1 MNTLITPVS
10 DGKDQD
16 TAYGGDERPERTE
29 RIQRTSDINVTAADD
44 PRDMRGRSDGSY
56 LQDHESSQA
65 GERWQRIQ
73 AEFVDDPR
81 ESVAQAHQLVSD
93 LMQRIIETFTN
104 ERSQL
109 EHQWSEGQS
118 VSTEDLRVC
127 LQRYR
132 SFFTRLLP
140 LGQRP
145 IEER

>member
-10 DGKDQD
+10 DNQTRD
-16 TAYGGDERPERTE
+16 TSYGNG
-29 RIQRTSDINVTAADD
+29 TSPSAADD
-44 PRDMRGRSDGSY
+44 PRDLRSRQPATPY
-56 LQDHESSQA
+56 MEEQKSSQA

-73 AEFVDDPR
+73 SEFVDDPR

-93 LMQRIIETFTN
+93 LMQHIIETFGD
-104 ERSQL
+104 ERRQL
-109 EHQWSEGQS
+109 EQQWSEGQS

-140 LGQRP
+140 LEQKPLEDR
-145 IEER
+145 

>member
-10 DGKDQD
+10 DSQNRDKTYTNNMPQ
-16 TAYGGDERPERTE
+16 
-29 RIQRTSDINVTAADD
+29 AADD
-44 PRDMRGRSDGSY
+44 PRDLRADT
-56 LQDHESSQA
+56 DHASFLPEQEGSQA
-65 GERWQRIQ
+65 GARWQRIQ

-93 LMQRIIETFTN
+93 LMQRIIDTFGN
-104 ERSQL
+104 ERHQL
-109 EHQWSEGQS
+109 EEQWSEGQS

-140 LGQRP
+140 LEQKP
-145 IEER
+145 IEDR